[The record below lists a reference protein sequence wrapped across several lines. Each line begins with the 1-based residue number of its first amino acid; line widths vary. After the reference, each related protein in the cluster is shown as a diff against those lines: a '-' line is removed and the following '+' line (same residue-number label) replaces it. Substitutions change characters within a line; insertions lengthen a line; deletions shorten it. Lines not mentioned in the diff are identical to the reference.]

1 MDDKN
6 YTDIPG
12 EGKEPLP
19 EKNSDSVNNG
29 SISDENAQDDFIIGK
44 GFEISSSEDA
54 EKSSKRGSSK
64 HSGGKRALKNFIWI
78 FSIIIV
84 SVGLAFGVIYAG
96 ADYMGI
102 GFGRGE
108 ECVIEIEQGMST
120 EQIAE
125 ELKECGAVKI
135 PLFFRLY
142 AKLKHYDSQFKYGVY
157 SFNNEVGYEALS
169 TMLIEEGAEAQSVHV
184 TIPEMS
190 SVDDIA
196 DILEENGVCTRS
208 DFINEVQNG
217 DFDYDFVDAIP
228 VDNVYYRL
236 EGYLFPDSYDFYNY
250 DSEEC
255 AHLAVE
261 KMLKTLDDKL
271 DDGLREKISASGYSL
286 HEIMTMASIV
296 ELEAGGSPDEM
307 ANVAAVFY
315 NRLESDEFTTLGSS
329 PTRKY
334 PYGDGRYN
342 TYEAPGLPPGP
353 LCSPSLNSIKASVEP
368 TENFDYYYFVT
379 DASMKFYYNKTLAEH
394 NSTIA
399 RLQAANN
406 WIYED

>member
-6 YTDIPG
+6 FTGIP
-12 EGKEPLP
+12 EENSQPLEAKQEADNP
-19 EKNSDSVNNG
+19 S
-29 SISDENAQDDFIIGK
+29 DDFVIGK
-44 GFEISSSEDA
+44 GFEIDGGENEDNQG
-54 EKSSKRGSSK
+54 KKKKGR
-64 HSGGKRALKNFIWI
+64 HSAGKNIIKTVIWI
-78 FSIIIV
+78 LCIIIV

-102 GFGRGE
+102 GFGRGSD
-108 ECVIEIEQGMST
+108 VTIEIEQGMST

-125 ELKECGAVKI
+125 ELKEAGAVKI
-135 PLFFRLY
+135 PLLFRVY
-142 AKLKHYDSQFKYGVY
+142 AKFKHYDSQFKYGVY
-157 SFNNEVGYEALS
+157 SFNTEAGYEAIS
-169 TMLIEEGAEAQSVHV
+169 QMLIEEGALAQSVKV

-190 SVDDIA
+190 SIDDIA
-196 DILEENGVCTRS
+196 EILEENGVCTKS

-217 DFDYDFVDAIP
+217 EFGYDFIDDIP

-236 EGYLFPDSYDFYNY
+236 EGYLFPETYDFYNF

-271 DDGLREKISASGYSL
+271 TDGMMQKISESGYTL

-315 NRLESDEFTTLGSS
+315 NRLESDDFTTLGSS

-334 PYGDGRYN
+334 PYGGGKYN
-342 TYEAPGLPPGP
+342 TYESPGLPPGP
-353 LCSPSLNSIKASVEP
+353 LCSPSLKSIEASIEP
-368 TENFDYYYFVT
+368 TEDFDYYYFVT

-406 WIYED
+406 WIYEE

>member
-6 YTDIPG
+6 FTGIP
-12 EGKEPLP
+12 EENSQPL
-19 EKNSDSVNNG
+19 EERQEADNSS
-29 SISDENAQDDFIIGK
+29 DDFVIGK
-44 GFEISSSEDA
+44 GFEIDGGENGDNKGKKKKGRHSA
-54 EKSSKRGSSK
+54 GKSIIKTI
-64 HSGGKRALKNFIWI
+64 IWI
-78 FSIIIV
+78 LCIIIV

-102 GFGRGE
+102 GFGRGSD
-108 ECVIEIEQGMST
+108 VTIEIEQGMST

-125 ELKECGAVKI
+125 ELKEAGAVKI
-135 PLFFRLY
+135 PLLFRVY

-157 SFNNEVGYEALS
+157 SFNTEAGYEAIS
-169 TMLIEEGAEAQSVHV
+169 QMLIEEGALAQSVKV

-190 SVDDIA
+190 SIDDIA
-196 DILEENGVCTRS
+196 EILEENGVCTKS

-217 DFDYDFVDAIP
+217 EFGYDFIDDIP

-236 EGYLFPDSYDFYNY
+236 EGYLFPETYDFYNF

-271 DDGLREKISASGYSL
+271 TDGMMQKISESGYTL

-315 NRLESDEFTTLGSS
+315 NRLESDDFTTLGSS

-334 PYGDGRYN
+334 PYGGGKYN
-342 TYEAPGLPPGP
+342 TYESPGLPPGP
-353 LCSPSLNSIKASVEP
+353 LCSPSLKSIEASIEP
-368 TENFDYYYFVT
+368 TEDFDYYYFVT

>member
-6 YTDIPG
+6 FTGIP
-12 EGKEPLP
+12 EENSQPLE
-19 EKNSDSVNNG
+19 EKQEADNSS
-29 SISDENAQDDFIIGK
+29 DDFVIGK
-44 GFEISSSEDA
+44 GFEIDGGGNVENR
-54 EKSSKRGSSK
+54 EKNKKGR
-64 HSGGKRALKNFIWI
+64 HSAGKNVIKTVIWI
-78 FSIIIV
+78 LCIIIA
-84 SVGLAFGVIYAG
+84 SVVLAFGVIYAG

-102 GFGRGE
+102 GFGRGSD
-108 ECVIEIEQGMST
+108 VTIEIEQGMST

-125 ELKECGAVKI
+125 ELKEAGAVKI
-135 PLFFRLY
+135 PLLFRVY
-142 AKLKHYDSQFKYGVY
+142 AKFKHYDSQFKYGVY
-157 SFNNEVGYEALS
+157 SFNTEAGYEALS
-169 TMLIEEGAEAQSVHV
+169 QMLIEEGALAQSVKV

-190 SVDDIA
+190 SIDDIA
-196 DILEENGVCTRS
+196 EILEENGVCTKS

-217 DFDYDFVDAIP
+217 EFGYDFIDDIP

-236 EGYLFPDSYDFYNY
+236 EGYLFPETYDFYNF

-261 KMLKTLDDKL
+261 KMLKTLNDKL
-271 DDGLREKISASGYSL
+271 TDEMRQKISESGYTL

-315 NRLESDEFTTLGSS
+315 NRLESDDFTTLGSS

-334 PYGDGRYN
+334 PYGGGKYN
-342 TYEAPGLPPGP
+342 TYESPGLPPGP
-353 LCSPSLNSIKASVEP
+353 LCSPSLKSIEASIEP

-379 DASMKFYYNKTLAEH
+379 DASMKFYYNKTLADH

-406 WIYED
+406 WIYEE

>member
-6 YTDIPG
+6 FTGIP
-12 EGKEPLP
+12 EENSQPL
-19 EKNSDSVNNG
+19 EAKQEADNSS
-29 SISDENAQDDFIIGK
+29 DDFVIGK
-44 GFEISSSEDA
+44 GFEIDGGENGDN
-54 EKSSKRGSSK
+54 KGKKKKGR
-64 HSGGKRALKNFIWI
+64 HSAGKNIIKTVIWI
-78 FSIIIV
+78 LCIIIV

-102 GFGRGE
+102 GFGRGSD
-108 ECVIEIEQGMST
+108 VTIEIEQGMST

-125 ELKECGAVKI
+125 ELKEAGAVKI
-135 PLFFRLY
+135 PLLFRVY
-142 AKLKHYDSQFKYGVY
+142 AKFKHYDSQFKYGVY
-157 SFNNEVGYEALS
+157 SFNTEAGYEAIS
-169 TMLIEEGAEAQSVHV
+169 QMLIEEGALAQSVKV

-190 SVDDIA
+190 SIDDIA
-196 DILEENGVCTRS
+196 EILEENGVCTKS

-217 DFDYDFVDAIP
+217 EFGYDFIDDIP

-236 EGYLFPDSYDFYNY
+236 EGYLFPETYDFYNF

-271 DDGLREKISASGYSL
+271 TDGMMQKISESGYTL

-315 NRLESDEFTTLGSS
+315 NRLESDDFTTLGSS

-334 PYGDGRYN
+334 PYGGGKYN
-342 TYEAPGLPPGP
+342 TYESPGLPPGP
-353 LCSPSLNSIKASVEP
+353 LCSPSLKSIEASIEP
-368 TENFDYYYFVT
+368 TEDFDYYYFVT

>member
-6 YTDIPG
+6 FTGIP
-12 EGKEPLP
+12 EENSQPL
-19 EKNSDSVNNG
+19 EAKQEADNSS
-29 SISDENAQDDFIIGK
+29 DDFVIGK
-44 GFEISSSEDA
+44 GFEIDGGENEDNQG
-54 EKSSKRGSSK
+54 KKKKGR
-64 HSGGKRALKNFIWI
+64 HSAGKNIIKTVIWI
-78 FSIIIV
+78 LCIIIV

-102 GFGRGE
+102 GFGRGSD
-108 ECVIEIEQGMST
+108 VTIEIEQGMST

-125 ELKECGAVKI
+125 ELKEAGAVKI
-135 PLFFRLY
+135 PLLFRVY
-142 AKLKHYDSQFKYGVY
+142 AKFKHYDSQFKYGVY
-157 SFNNEVGYEALS
+157 SFNTEAGYEAIS
-169 TMLIEEGAEAQSVHV
+169 QMLIEEGALAQSVKV

-190 SVDDIA
+190 SIDDIA
-196 DILEENGVCTRS
+196 EILEENGVCTKS

-217 DFDYDFVDAIP
+217 EFGYDFIDDIP

-236 EGYLFPDSYDFYNY
+236 EGYLFPETYDFYNF

-271 DDGLREKISASGYSL
+271 TDGMRQKISESGYTL

-315 NRLESDEFTTLGSS
+315 NRLESDDFTTLGSS

-334 PYGDGRYN
+334 PYGGGKYN
-342 TYEAPGLPPGP
+342 TYESPGLPPGP
-353 LCSPSLNSIKASVEP
+353 LCSPSLKSIEASIEP
-368 TENFDYYYFVT
+368 TEDFDYYYFVT

>member
-6 YTDIPG
+6 FTGIP
-12 EGKEPLP
+12 EDNSQPLE
-19 EKNSDSVNNG
+19 EKQEADNSS
-29 SISDENAQDDFIIGK
+29 DDFVIGK
-44 GFEISSSEDA
+44 GFEIDGGENEDNQGKKKKGRHSA
-54 EKSSKRGSSK
+54 GKSIIKTI
-64 HSGGKRALKNFIWI
+64 IWI
-78 FSIIIV
+78 LCIIIV

-102 GFGRGE
+102 GFGRGSD
-108 ECVIEIEQGMST
+108 VTIEIEQGMST

-125 ELKECGAVKI
+125 ELKEAGAVKI
-135 PLFFRLY
+135 PLLFRVY
-142 AKLKHYDSQFKYGVY
+142 AKFKHYDSQFKYGVY
-157 SFNNEVGYEALS
+157 SFNTESGYEAIS
-169 TMLIEEGAEAQSVHV
+169 QMLIEEGALAQSVKV

-196 DILEENGVCTRS
+196 EILEENGVCTKS

-217 DFDYDFVDAIP
+217 EFGYDFIDDIP

-236 EGYLFPDSYDFYNY
+236 EGYLFPETYDFYNF

-271 DDGLREKISASGYSL
+271 TDGMRQKISESGYTL

-315 NRLESDEFTTLGSS
+315 NRLESDDFTTLGSS

-334 PYGDGRYN
+334 PYGGGKYN
-342 TYEAPGLPPGP
+342 TYESPGLPPGP
-353 LCSPSLNSIKASVEP
+353 LCSPSLKSIEASIEP
-368 TENFDYYYFVT
+368 TEDFDYYYFVT

-406 WIYED
+406 WIYEE

>member
-6 YTDIPG
+6 FTGIP
-12 EGKEPLP
+12 EENSQPLE
-19 EKNSDSVNNG
+19 EKQEADNSS
-29 SISDENAQDDFIIGK
+29 DDFVIGK
-44 GFEISSSEDA
+44 GFEIDGGENVENR
-54 EKSSKRGSSK
+54 EKNKKGR
-64 HSGGKRALKNFIWI
+64 HSAGNNVIKTVIWI
-78 FSIIIV
+78 LCIIIV

-102 GFGRGE
+102 GFGRGSD
-108 ECVIEIEQGMST
+108 VTIEIEQGMST

-125 ELKECGAVKI
+125 ELKEAGAVKI
-135 PLFFRLY
+135 PLLFRVY
-142 AKLKHYDSQFKYGVY
+142 AKFKHYDSQFKYGVY
-157 SFNNEVGYEALS
+157 SFNTEAGYEAIS
-169 TMLIEEGAEAQSVHV
+169 QMLIEEGALAQSVKV

-190 SVDDIA
+190 SIDDIA
-196 DILEENGVCTRS
+196 EILEENGVCTKS

-217 DFDYDFVDAIP
+217 EFGYDFIDDIP

-236 EGYLFPDSYDFYNY
+236 EGYLFPETYDFYNF

-261 KMLKTLDDKL
+261 KMLKTLNDKL
-271 DDGLREKISASGYSL
+271 TDEMRQKISESGYTL

-315 NRLESDEFTTLGSS
+315 NRLESDDFTTLGSS

-334 PYGDGRYN
+334 PYGGGKYN
-342 TYEAPGLPPGP
+342 TYESPGLPPGP
-353 LCSPSLNSIKASVEP
+353 LCSPSLKSIEASIEP

-379 DASMKFYYNKTLAEH
+379 DASMKFYYNKTLADH
-394 NSTIA
+394 NSTIV

-406 WIYED
+406 WIYEE

>member
-6 YTDIPG
+6 FTGIP
-12 EGKEPLP
+12 EENSQPL
-19 EKNSDSVNNG
+19 EAKQEADNSS
-29 SISDENAQDDFIIGK
+29 DDFVIGK
-44 GFEISSSEDA
+44 GFEIDGGENEDNQG
-54 EKSSKRGSSK
+54 KKKKGR
-64 HSGGKRALKNFIWI
+64 HSAGKNIIKTVIWI
-78 FSIIIV
+78 LCIIIV

-102 GFGRGE
+102 GFGRGSD
-108 ECVIEIEQGMST
+108 VTIEIEQGMST

-125 ELKECGAVKI
+125 ELKEAGAVKI
-135 PLFFRLY
+135 PLLFRVY
-142 AKLKHYDSQFKYGVY
+142 AKFKHYDSQFKYGVY
-157 SFNNEVGYEALS
+157 SFNTEAGYEAIS
-169 TMLIEEGAEAQSVHV
+169 QMLIEEGALAQSVKV

-190 SVDDIA
+190 SIDDIA
-196 DILEENGVCTRS
+196 EILEENGVCTKS

-217 DFDYDFVDAIP
+217 EFGYDFIDDIP

-236 EGYLFPDSYDFYNY
+236 EGYLFPETYDFYNF

-271 DDGLREKISASGYSL
+271 TDEMRQKISESGYTL

-315 NRLESDEFTTLGSS
+315 NRLESDDFTTLGSS

-334 PYGDGRYN
+334 PYGGGKYN
-342 TYEAPGLPPGP
+342 TYESPGLPPGP
-353 LCSPSLNSIKASVEP
+353 LCSPSLKSIEASIEP
-368 TENFDYYYFVT
+368 TEDFDYYYFVT

>member
-6 YTDIPG
+6 FTGIP
-12 EGKEPLP
+12 EDNSQPLE
-19 EKNSDSVNNG
+19 EKQEADNSS
-29 SISDENAQDDFIIGK
+29 DDFVIGK
-44 GFEISSSEDA
+44 GFEIDGGENGDN
-54 EKSSKRGSSK
+54 KGKKKKGR
-64 HSGGKRALKNFIWI
+64 HSAGKNIIKTVIWI
-78 FSIIIV
+78 LCIIIV

-102 GFGRGE
+102 GFGRGSD
-108 ECVIEIEQGMST
+108 VTIEIEQGMST

-125 ELKECGAVKI
+125 ELKEAGAVKI
-135 PLFFRLY
+135 PLLFRVY
-142 AKLKHYDSQFKYGVY
+142 AKFKHYDSQFKYGVY
-157 SFNNEVGYEALS
+157 SFNTESGYEAIS
-169 TMLIEEGAEAQSVHV
+169 QMLIEEGALAQSVKV

-196 DILEENGVCTRS
+196 EILEENGVCTKS

-217 DFDYDFVDAIP
+217 EFGYDFIDDIP

-236 EGYLFPDSYDFYNY
+236 EGYLFPETYDFYNF

-271 DDGLREKISASGYSL
+271 TDGMRQKISESGYTL

-315 NRLESDEFTTLGSS
+315 NRLESDDFTTLGSS

-334 PYGDGRYN
+334 PYGGGKYN
-342 TYEAPGLPPGP
+342 TYESPGLPPGP
-353 LCSPSLNSIKASVEP
+353 LCSPSLKSIEASIEP
-368 TENFDYYYFVT
+368 TEDFDYYYFVT

-406 WIYED
+406 WIYEE

>member
-6 YTDIPG
+6 FTGIP
-12 EGKEPLP
+12 EENSQPL
-19 EKNSDSVNNG
+19 EAKQEADNSS
-29 SISDENAQDDFIIGK
+29 DDFVIGK
-44 GFEISSSEDA
+44 GFEIDGGENEDNQG
-54 EKSSKRGSSK
+54 KKKKGR
-64 HSGGKRALKNFIWI
+64 HSAGKNIIKTVIWI
-78 FSIIIV
+78 LCIIIV

-102 GFGRGE
+102 GFGRGSD
-108 ECVIEIEQGMST
+108 VTIEIEQGMST

-125 ELKECGAVKI
+125 ELKEAGAVKI
-135 PLFFRLY
+135 PLLFRVY
-142 AKLKHYDSQFKYGVY
+142 AKFKHYDSQFKYGVY
-157 SFNNEVGYEALS
+157 SFNTEAGYEAIS
-169 TMLIEEGAEAQSVHV
+169 QMLIEEGALAQSVKV

-190 SVDDIA
+190 SIDDIA
-196 DILEENGVCTRS
+196 EILEKNGVCTKS

-217 DFDYDFVDAIP
+217 EFGYDFIDDIP

-236 EGYLFPDSYDFYNY
+236 EGYLFPETYDFYNF

-271 DDGLREKISASGYSL
+271 TDGMMQKISESGYTL

-315 NRLESDEFTTLGSS
+315 NRLESDDFTTLGSS

-334 PYGDGRYN
+334 PYGGGKYN
-342 TYEAPGLPPGP
+342 TYESPGLPPGP
-353 LCSPSLNSIKASVEP
+353 LCSPSLKSIEASIEP
-368 TENFDYYYFVT
+368 TEDFDYYYFVT

>member
-6 YTDIPG
+6 FTGIP
-12 EGKEPLP
+12 EENSQPLEAKQEADNP
-19 EKNSDSVNNG
+19 S
-29 SISDENAQDDFIIGK
+29 DDFVIGK
-44 GFEISSSEDA
+44 GFEIDGGENEDNQG
-54 EKSSKRGSSK
+54 KKKNGR
-64 HSGGKRALKNFIWI
+64 HSAGKNIIKTVIWI
-78 FSIIIV
+78 LCIIIV

-102 GFGRGE
+102 GFGRGSD
-108 ECVIEIEQGMST
+108 VTIEIEQGMST

-125 ELKECGAVKI
+125 ELKEAGAVKI
-135 PLFFRLY
+135 PLLFRVY
-142 AKLKHYDSQFKYGVY
+142 AKFKHYDSQFKYGVY
-157 SFNNEVGYEALS
+157 SFNTEAGYEAIS
-169 TMLIEEGAEAQSVHV
+169 QMLIEEGALAQSVKV

-190 SVDDIA
+190 SIDDIA
-196 DILEENGVCTRS
+196 EILEENGVCTKS

-217 DFDYDFVDAIP
+217 EFGYDFIDDIP

-236 EGYLFPDSYDFYNY
+236 EGYLFPETYDFYNF

-271 DDGLREKISASGYSL
+271 TDGMMQKISESGYTL

-315 NRLESDEFTTLGSS
+315 NRLESDDFTTLGSS

-334 PYGDGRYN
+334 PYGGGKYN
-342 TYEAPGLPPGP
+342 TYESPGLPPGP
-353 LCSPSLNSIKASVEP
+353 LCSPSLKSIEASIEP
-368 TENFDYYYFVT
+368 TEDFDYYYFVT

-406 WIYED
+406 WIYEE

>member
-6 YTDIPG
+6 FTGIP
-12 EGKEPLP
+12 EENSQPL
-19 EKNSDSVNNG
+19 EAKQEADNSS
-29 SISDENAQDDFIIGK
+29 DDFVIGK
-44 GFEISSSEDA
+44 GFEIDGGENEDNQGKKKKGRHSA
-54 EKSSKRGSSK
+54 GKSIIKTI
-64 HSGGKRALKNFIWI
+64 IWI
-78 FSIIIV
+78 LCIIIV

-102 GFGRGE
+102 GFGRGSD
-108 ECVIEIEQGMST
+108 VTIEIEQGMST

-125 ELKECGAVKI
+125 ELKEAGAVKI
-135 PLFFRLY
+135 PLLFRVY
-142 AKLKHYDSQFKYGVY
+142 AKFKHYDSQFKYGVY
-157 SFNNEVGYEALS
+157 SFNTEAGYEAIS
-169 TMLIEEGAEAQSVHV
+169 QMLIEEGALAQSVKV

-190 SVDDIA
+190 SIDDIA
-196 DILEENGVCTRS
+196 EILEENGVCTKS

-217 DFDYDFVDAIP
+217 EFGYDFIDDIP

-236 EGYLFPDSYDFYNY
+236 EGYLFPETYDFYNF

-271 DDGLREKISASGYSL
+271 TDEMRQKISESGYTL

-315 NRLESDEFTTLGSS
+315 NRLESDDFTTLGSS

-334 PYGDGRYN
+334 PYGGGKYN
-342 TYEAPGLPPGP
+342 TYESPGLPPGP
-353 LCSPSLNSIKASVEP
+353 LCSPSLKSIEASIEP
-368 TENFDYYYFVT
+368 TEDFDYYYFVT

-406 WIYED
+406 WIYEE

>member
-6 YTDIPG
+6 FTGIP
-12 EGKEPLP
+12 EENSQPL
-19 EKNSDSVNNG
+19 EAKQEADNSS
-29 SISDENAQDDFIIGK
+29 DDFVIGK
-44 GFEISSSEDA
+44 GFEIDGGENGDN
-54 EKSSKRGSSK
+54 KGKKKKGR
-64 HSGGKRALKNFIWI
+64 HSAGKNIIKTVIWI
-78 FSIIIV
+78 LCIIIV

-102 GFGRGE
+102 GFGRGSD
-108 ECVIEIEQGMST
+108 VTIEIEQGMST

-125 ELKECGAVKI
+125 ELKEAGAVKI
-135 PLFFRLY
+135 PLLFRVY
-142 AKLKHYDSQFKYGVY
+142 AKFKHYDSQFKYGVY
-157 SFNNEVGYEALS
+157 SFNTEAGYEAIS
-169 TMLIEEGAEAQSVHV
+169 QMLIEEGALAQSVKV

-190 SVDDIA
+190 SIDDIA
-196 DILEENGVCTRS
+196 EILEENGVCTKS

-217 DFDYDFVDAIP
+217 EFGYDFIDDIP

-236 EGYLFPDSYDFYNY
+236 EGYLFPETYDFYNF

-271 DDGLREKISASGYSL
+271 TDGMMQKISESGYTL

-315 NRLESDEFTTLGSS
+315 NRLESDDFTTLGSS

-334 PYGDGRYN
+334 PYGGGKYN
-342 TYEAPGLPPGP
+342 T
-353 LCSPSLNSIKASVEP
+353 PSLTSIEASIEP
-368 TENFDYYYFVT
+368 TEDFDYYYFVT

-406 WIYED
+406 WIYEE

>member
-6 YTDIPG
+6 FTGIP
-12 EGKEPLP
+12 EENSQPL
-19 EKNSDSVNNG
+19 EAKQEADNSS
-29 SISDENAQDDFIIGK
+29 DDFVIGK
-44 GFEISSSEDA
+44 GFEIDGGENEDNQG
-54 EKSSKRGSSK
+54 KKKKGR
-64 HSGGKRALKNFIWI
+64 HSAGKNIIKTVIWI
-78 FSIIIV
+78 LCIIIV

-102 GFGRGE
+102 GFGRGSD
-108 ECVIEIEQGMST
+108 VTIEIEQGMST

-125 ELKECGAVKI
+125 ELKEAGAVKI
-135 PLFFRLY
+135 PLLFRVY

-157 SFNNEVGYEALS
+157 SFNTEAGYEAIS
-169 TMLIEEGAEAQSVHV
+169 QMLIEEGALAQSVKV

-190 SVDDIA
+190 SIDDIA
-196 DILEENGVCTRS
+196 EILEENGVCTKS

-217 DFDYDFVDAIP
+217 EFGYDFIDDIP

-236 EGYLFPDSYDFYNY
+236 EGYLFPETYDFYNF

-271 DDGLREKISASGYSL
+271 TDGMMQKISESGYTL

-315 NRLESDEFTTLGSS
+315 NRLESDDFTTLGSS

-334 PYGDGRYN
+334 PYGGGKYN
-342 TYEAPGLPPGP
+342 TYESPGLPPGP
-353 LCSPSLNSIKASVEP
+353 LCSPSLKSIEASIEP
-368 TENFDYYYFVT
+368 TEDFDYYYFVT

>member
-6 YTDIPG
+6 FTGIP
-12 EGKEPLP
+12 EENSQPLEAKQEADNP
-19 EKNSDSVNNG
+19 S
-29 SISDENAQDDFIIGK
+29 DDFVIGK
-44 GFEISSSEDA
+44 GFEIDGGENEDNQGKKKKGRHSA
-54 EKSSKRGSSK
+54 GKSIIKTI
-64 HSGGKRALKNFIWI
+64 IWI
-78 FSIIIV
+78 LCIIIV

-102 GFGRGE
+102 GFGRGSD
-108 ECVIEIEQGMST
+108 VTIEIEQGMST

-125 ELKECGAVKI
+125 ELKEAGAVKI
-135 PLFFRLY
+135 PLLFRVY
-142 AKLKHYDSQFKYGVY
+142 AKFKHYDSQFKYGVY
-157 SFNNEVGYEALS
+157 SFNTEAGYEAIS
-169 TMLIEEGAEAQSVHV
+169 QMLIEEGALAQSVKV

-190 SVDDIA
+190 SIDDIA
-196 DILEENGVCTRS
+196 EILEENGVCTKS

-217 DFDYDFVDAIP
+217 EFGYDFIDDIP

-236 EGYLFPDSYDFYNY
+236 EGYLFPETYDFYNF

-271 DDGLREKISASGYSL
+271 TDGMMQKISESGYTL

-315 NRLESDEFTTLGSS
+315 NRLESDDFTTLGSS

-334 PYGDGRYN
+334 PYGGGKYN
-342 TYEAPGLPPGP
+342 TYESPGLPPGP
-353 LCSPSLNSIKASVEP
+353 LCSPSLKSIEASIEP
-368 TENFDYYYFVT
+368 TEDFDYYYFVT

-406 WIYED
+406 WIYEE

>member
-6 YTDIPG
+6 FTGIP
-12 EGKEPLP
+12 EENSQPL
-19 EKNSDSVNNG
+19 EAKQEADNSS
-29 SISDENAQDDFIIGK
+29 DDFVIGK
-44 GFEISSSEDA
+44 GFEIDGGENGDN
-54 EKSSKRGSSK
+54 KGKKKKGR
-64 HSGGKRALKNFIWI
+64 HSAGKNIIKTVIWI
-78 FSIIIV
+78 LCIIIV

-102 GFGRGE
+102 GFGRGSD
-108 ECVIEIEQGMST
+108 VTIEIEKGMST

-125 ELKECGAVKI
+125 ELKEAGAVKI
-135 PLFFRLY
+135 PLLFRVY
-142 AKLKHYDSQFKYGVY
+142 AKFKHYDSQFKYGVY
-157 SFNNEVGYEALS
+157 SFNTEAGYEAIS
-169 TMLIEEGAEAQSVHV
+169 QMLIEEGALAQSVKV

-190 SVDDIA
+190 SIDDIA
-196 DILEENGVCTRS
+196 EILEENGVCTKS

-217 DFDYDFVDAIP
+217 EFGYDFIDDIP

-236 EGYLFPDSYDFYNY
+236 EGYLFPETYDFYNF

-271 DDGLREKISASGYSL
+271 TDGMRQKISESGYTL

-315 NRLESDEFTTLGSS
+315 NRLESDDFTTLGSS

-334 PYGDGRYN
+334 PYGGGKYN
-342 TYEAPGLPPGP
+342 TYESPGLPPGP
-353 LCSPSLNSIKASVEP
+353 LCSPSIKSIEASIEP
-368 TENFDYYYFVT
+368 TEDFDYYYFVT

-406 WIYED
+406 WIYEE

>member
-6 YTDIPG
+6 FTGIP
-12 EGKEPLP
+12 EENSQPL
-19 EKNSDSVNNG
+19 EAKQEADNSS
-29 SISDENAQDDFIIGK
+29 DDFVIGK
-44 GFEISSSEDA
+44 GFEIDGGENEDNQGKKKKGRHSA
-54 EKSSKRGSSK
+54 GKSIIKTI
-64 HSGGKRALKNFIWI
+64 IWI
-78 FSIIIV
+78 LCIIIV

-102 GFGRGE
+102 GFGKGSD
-108 ECVIEIEQGMST
+108 VTIEIEQGMST

-125 ELKECGAVKI
+125 ELKEAGAVKI
-135 PLFFRLY
+135 PLLFRVY
-142 AKLKHYDSQFKYGVY
+142 AKFKHYDSQFKYGVY
-157 SFNNEVGYEALS
+157 SFNTEAGYEAIS
-169 TMLIEEGAEAQSVHV
+169 QMLIEEGALAQSVKV

-190 SVDDIA
+190 SIDDIA
-196 DILEENGVCTRS
+196 EILEENGVCTKS

-217 DFDYDFVDAIP
+217 EFGYDFIDDIP

-236 EGYLFPDSYDFYNY
+236 EGYLFPETYDFYNF

-271 DDGLREKISASGYSL
+271 TDEMRQKISESGYTL

-315 NRLESDEFTTLGSS
+315 NRLESDDFTTLGSS

-334 PYGDGRYN
+334 PYGGGKYN
-342 TYEAPGLPPGP
+342 TYESPGLPPGP
-353 LCSPSLNSIKASVEP
+353 LCSPSLKSIEASIEP
-368 TENFDYYYFVT
+368 TEDFDYYYFVT

>member
-6 YTDIPG
+6 FTGIP
-12 EGKEPLP
+12 EENSQPL
-19 EKNSDSVNNG
+19 EAKQEADNSS
-29 SISDENAQDDFIIGK
+29 DDFVIGK
-44 GFEISSSEDA
+44 GFEIDGGENEDNQG
-54 EKSSKRGSSK
+54 KKKKGR
-64 HSGGKRALKNFIWI
+64 HSAGKNIIKTVIWI
-78 FSIIIV
+78 LCIIIV

-102 GFGRGE
+102 GFGRGSD
-108 ECVIEIEQGMST
+108 VTIEIEQGMST

-125 ELKECGAVKI
+125 ELKEAGAVKI
-135 PLFFRLY
+135 PLLFRVY
-142 AKLKHYDSQFKYGVY
+142 AKFKHYDSQFKYGVY
-157 SFNNEVGYEALS
+157 SFNTEAGYEAIS
-169 TMLIEEGAEAQSVHV
+169 QMLIEEGALAQSVKV

-190 SVDDIA
+190 SIDDIA
-196 DILEENGVCTRS
+196 EILEENGVCTKS

-217 DFDYDFVDAIP
+217 EFGYDFIDDIP

-236 EGYLFPDSYDFYNY
+236 EGYLFPETYDFYNF

-271 DDGLREKISASGYSL
+271 TDGMMQKISESGYTL

-307 ANVAAVFY
+307 TNVAAVFY
-315 NRLESDEFTTLGSS
+315 NRLESDDFTTLGSS

-334 PYGDGRYN
+334 PYGGGKYN
-342 TYEAPGLPPGP
+342 TYESPGLPPGP
-353 LCSPSLNSIKASVEP
+353 LCSPSLKSIEASIEP
-368 TENFDYYYFVT
+368 TEDFDYYYFVT

>member
-6 YTDIPG
+6 FTGIP
-12 EGKEPLP
+12 EENSQPL
-19 EKNSDSVNNG
+19 EAKQEADNSS
-29 SISDENAQDDFIIGK
+29 DDFVIGK
-44 GFEISSSEDA
+44 GFEIDGGENEDNQGKKKKGRHSA
-54 EKSSKRGSSK
+54 GKSIIKTI
-64 HSGGKRALKNFIWI
+64 IWI
-78 FSIIIV
+78 LCIIIV

-102 GFGRGE
+102 GFGRGSD
-108 ECVIEIEQGMST
+108 VTIEIEQGMST

-125 ELKECGAVKI
+125 ELKEAGAVKI
-135 PLFFRLY
+135 PLLFRVY

-157 SFNNEVGYEALS
+157 SFNTEAGYEAIS
-169 TMLIEEGAEAQSVHV
+169 QMLIEEGALAQSVKV

-190 SVDDIA
+190 SIDDIA
-196 DILEENGVCTRS
+196 EILEENGVCTKS

-217 DFDYDFVDAIP
+217 EFGYDFIDDIP

-236 EGYLFPDSYDFYNY
+236 EGYLFPETYDFYNF

-271 DDGLREKISASGYSL
+271 TDGMMQKISESGYTL

-315 NRLESDEFTTLGSS
+315 NRLESDDFTTLGSS

-334 PYGDGRYN
+334 PYGGGKYN
-342 TYEAPGLPPGP
+342 TYESPGLPPGP
-353 LCSPSLNSIKASVEP
+353 LCSPSLKSIEASIEP
-368 TENFDYYYFVT
+368 TEDFDYYYFVT

-406 WIYED
+406 WIYEE

>member
-1 MDDKN
+1 M
-6 YTDIPG
+6 
-12 EGKEPLP
+12 
-19 EKNSDSVNNG
+19 
-29 SISDENAQDDFIIGK
+29 
-44 GFEISSSEDA
+44 
-54 EKSSKRGSSK
+54 
-64 HSGGKRALKNFIWI
+64 
-78 FSIIIV
+78 

-102 GFGRGE
+102 GFGRGSD
-108 ECVIEIEQGMST
+108 VTIEIEQGMST

-125 ELKECGAVKI
+125 ELKEAGAVKI
-135 PLFFRLY
+135 PLLFRVY
-142 AKLKHYDSQFKYGVY
+142 AKFKHYDSQFKYGVY
-157 SFNNEVGYEALS
+157 SFNTEAGYEAIS
-169 TMLIEEGAEAQSVHV
+169 QMLIEEGALAQSVKV

-190 SVDDIA
+190 SIDDIA
-196 DILEENGVCTRS
+196 EILEENGVCTKS

-217 DFDYDFVDAIP
+217 EFGYDFIDDIP

-236 EGYLFPDSYDFYNY
+236 EGYLFPETYDFYNF

-271 DDGLREKISASGYSL
+271 TDGMMQKISESGYTL

-315 NRLESDEFTTLGSS
+315 NRLESDDFTTLGSS

-334 PYGDGRYN
+334 PYGGGKYN
-342 TYEAPGLPPGP
+342 TYESPGLPPGP
-353 LCSPSLNSIKASVEP
+353 LCSPSLKSIEASIEP
-368 TENFDYYYFVT
+368 TEDFDYYYFVT

-406 WIYED
+406 WIYEE

>member
-6 YTDIPG
+6 FTGIP
-12 EGKEPLP
+12 EDNSQPLE
-19 EKNSDSVNNG
+19 EKQEADNSS
-29 SISDENAQDDFIIGK
+29 DDFVIGK
-44 GFEISSSEDA
+44 GFEIDGGENGDN
-54 EKSSKRGSSK
+54 KGKKKKGR
-64 HSGGKRALKNFIWI
+64 HSAGKNIIKTVIWI
-78 FSIIIV
+78 LCIIIV

-102 GFGRGE
+102 GFGRGSD
-108 ECVIEIEQGMST
+108 VTIEIEQGMST

-125 ELKECGAVKI
+125 ELKEAGAVKI
-135 PLFFRLY
+135 PLLFRVY
-142 AKLKHYDSQFKYGVY
+142 AKFKHYDSQFKYGVY
-157 SFNNEVGYEALS
+157 SFNTESGYEAIS
-169 TMLIEEGAEAQSVHV
+169 QMLIEEGALAQSVKV

-196 DILEENGVCTRS
+196 EILEENGVCTKS

-217 DFDYDFVDAIP
+217 EFGYDFIDDIP

-236 EGYLFPDSYDFYNY
+236 EGYLFPETYDFYNF

-271 DDGLREKISASGYSL
+271 TDGMMQKISESGYTL

-315 NRLESDEFTTLGSS
+315 NRLESDDFTTLGSS

-334 PYGDGRYN
+334 PYGGGKYN
-342 TYEAPGLPPGP
+342 TYESPGLPPGP
-353 LCSPSLNSIKASVEP
+353 LCSPSIKSIEASIEP
-368 TENFDYYYFVT
+368 TEDFDYYYFVT

-406 WIYED
+406 WIYEE

>member
-6 YTDIPG
+6 FTGIP
-12 EGKEPLP
+12 EENSQPL
-19 EKNSDSVNNG
+19 EAKQEADNSS
-29 SISDENAQDDFIIGK
+29 DDFVIGK
-44 GFEISSSEDA
+44 GFEIDGGENEDNQGKKKKGRHSA
-54 EKSSKRGSSK
+54 GKSIIKTI
-64 HSGGKRALKNFIWI
+64 IWI
-78 FSIIIV
+78 LCIIIV

-102 GFGRGE
+102 GFGRGSD
-108 ECVIEIEQGMST
+108 VTIEIEQGMST

-125 ELKECGAVKI
+125 ELKEAGAVKI
-135 PLFFRLY
+135 PLLFRVY
-142 AKLKHYDSQFKYGVY
+142 AKFKHYDSQFKYGVY
-157 SFNNEVGYEALS
+157 SFNTEAGYEAIS
-169 TMLIEEGAEAQSVHV
+169 QMLIEEGALAQSVKV

-190 SVDDIA
+190 SIDDIA
-196 DILEENGVCTRS
+196 EILEENGVCTKS

-217 DFDYDFVDAIP
+217 EFGYDFIDDIP

-236 EGYLFPDSYDFYNY
+236 EGYLFPETYDFYNF

-255 AHLAVE
+255 ARLAVE

-271 DDGLREKISASGYSL
+271 TDGMMQKISESGYTL

-315 NRLESDEFTTLGSS
+315 NRLESDDFTTLGSS

-334 PYGDGRYN
+334 PYGGGKYN
-342 TYEAPGLPPGP
+342 TYESPGLPPGP
-353 LCSPSLNSIKASVEP
+353 LCSPSLKSIEASIEP
-368 TENFDYYYFVT
+368 TEDFDYYYFVT

>member
-6 YTDIPG
+6 FTGIP
-12 EGKEPLP
+12 EENSQPL
-19 EKNSDSVNNG
+19 EAKQEADNSS
-29 SISDENAQDDFIIGK
+29 DDFVIGK
-44 GFEISSSEDA
+44 GFEMEGAQNEDSQG
-54 EKSSKRGSSK
+54 KKKRGR
-64 HSGGKRALKNFIWI
+64 HSAGKNIIKTVIWI
-78 FSIIIV
+78 LCIIIV

-102 GFGRGE
+102 GFGRGSD
-108 ECVIEIEQGMST
+108 VTIEIEQGMST

-125 ELKECGAVKI
+125 ELKEAGAVKI
-135 PLFFRLY
+135 PLLFRVY
-142 AKLKHYDSQFKYGVY
+142 AKFKHYDSQFKYGVY
-157 SFNNEVGYEALS
+157 SFNTEAGYEAIS
-169 TMLIEEGAEAQSVHV
+169 QMLIEEGALAQSVKV

-190 SVDDIA
+190 SIDDIA
-196 DILEENGVCTRS
+196 EILEENGVCTKS

-217 DFDYDFVDAIP
+217 EFGYDFIDDIP

-236 EGYLFPDSYDFYNY
+236 EGYLFPETYDFYNF

-271 DDGLREKISASGYSL
+271 TDGMRQKISESGYTL

-315 NRLESDEFTTLGSS
+315 NRLESDDFTTLGSS

-334 PYGDGRYN
+334 PYGGGKYN
-342 TYEAPGLPPGP
+342 TYESPGLPPGP
-353 LCSPSLNSIKASVEP
+353 LCSPSLKSIEASIEP
-368 TENFDYYYFVT
+368 TEDFDYYYFVT

-406 WIYED
+406 WIYEE

>member
-6 YTDIPG
+6 FTGIP
-12 EGKEPLP
+12 EDNSQPLE
-19 EKNSDSVNNG
+19 EKQEADNSS
-29 SISDENAQDDFIIGK
+29 DDFVIGK
-44 GFEISSSEDA
+44 GFEIDGGENEDNQG
-54 EKSSKRGSSK
+54 KKKKGR
-64 HSGGKRALKNFIWI
+64 HSAGKNIIKTVIWI
-78 FSIIIV
+78 LCIIIV

-102 GFGRGE
+102 GFGRGSD
-108 ECVIEIEQGMST
+108 VTIEIEQGMST

-125 ELKECGAVKI
+125 ELKEAGAVKI
-135 PLFFRLY
+135 PLLFRVY
-142 AKLKHYDSQFKYGVY
+142 AKFKHYDSQFKYGVY
-157 SFNNEVGYEALS
+157 SFNTEAGYEAIS
-169 TMLIEEGAEAQSVHV
+169 QMLIEEGALAQSVKV

-190 SVDDIA
+190 SIDDIA
-196 DILEENGVCTRS
+196 EILEENGVCTKS

-217 DFDYDFVDAIP
+217 EFGYDFIDDIP

-236 EGYLFPDSYDFYNY
+236 EGYLFPETYDFYNF

-271 DDGLREKISASGYSL
+271 TDGMMQKISESGYTL

-315 NRLESDEFTTLGSS
+315 NRLESDDFTTLGSS

-334 PYGDGRYN
+334 PYGGGKYN
-342 TYEAPGLPPGP
+342 TYESPGLPPGP
-353 LCSPSLNSIKASVEP
+353 LCSPSLKSIEASIEP
-368 TENFDYYYFVT
+368 TEDFDYYYFVT

-406 WIYED
+406 WIYEE

>member
-6 YTDIPG
+6 FTGIP
-12 EGKEPLP
+12 EENSQPL
-19 EKNSDSVNNG
+19 EAKQEADNSS
-29 SISDENAQDDFIIGK
+29 DDFVIGK
-44 GFEISSSEDA
+44 GFEIDGGENEDNQG
-54 EKSSKRGSSK
+54 KKKKGR
-64 HSGGKRALKNFIWI
+64 HSAGKNIIKTVIWI
-78 FSIIIV
+78 LCIIIV

-102 GFGRGE
+102 GFGRGSD
-108 ECVIEIEQGMST
+108 VTIEIEQGMST

-125 ELKECGAVKI
+125 ELKEAGAVKI
-135 PLFFRLY
+135 PLLFRVY
-142 AKLKHYDSQFKYGVY
+142 AKFKHYDSQFKYGVY
-157 SFNNEVGYEALS
+157 SFNTEAGYEAIS
-169 TMLIEEGAEAQSVHV
+169 QMLIEEGALAQSVKV

-190 SVDDIA
+190 SIDDIA
-196 DILEENGVCTRS
+196 EILEENGVCTKS

-217 DFDYDFVDAIP
+217 EFGYDFIDDIP

-236 EGYLFPDSYDFYNY
+236 EGYLFPETYDFYNF

-271 DDGLREKISASGYSL
+271 TDGMMQKISESGYTL

-315 NRLESDEFTTLGSS
+315 NRLESDDFTTLGSS

-334 PYGDGRYN
+334 PYGGGKYN
-342 TYEAPGLPPGP
+342 TYESPGLPPGP
-353 LCSPSLNSIKASVEP
+353 LCSPSLKSIEASIEP
-368 TENFDYYYFVT
+368 TEDFDYYYFVT

>member
-6 YTDIPG
+6 FTGIP
-12 EGKEPLP
+12 EENSQPL
-19 EKNSDSVNNG
+19 EAKQEADNSS
-29 SISDENAQDDFIIGK
+29 DDFVIGK
-44 GFEISSSEDA
+44 GFEIDGGENGDN
-54 EKSSKRGSSK
+54 KGKKKKGR
-64 HSGGKRALKNFIWI
+64 HSAGKNIIKTVIWI
-78 FSIIIV
+78 LCIIIV

-102 GFGRGE
+102 GFGRGSD
-108 ECVIEIEQGMST
+108 VTIEIEQGMST

-125 ELKECGAVKI
+125 ELKEAGAVKI
-135 PLFFRLY
+135 PLLFRVY
-142 AKLKHYDSQFKYGVY
+142 AKFKHYDSQFKYGVY
-157 SFNNEVGYEALS
+157 SFNTEAGYEAIS
-169 TMLIEEGAEAQSVHV
+169 QMLIEEGALAQSVKV

-190 SVDDIA
+190 SIDDIA
-196 DILEENGVCTRS
+196 EILEENGVCTKS

-217 DFDYDFVDAIP
+217 EFGYDFIDDIP

-236 EGYLFPDSYDFYNY
+236 EGYLFPETYDFYNF

-271 DDGLREKISASGYSL
+271 TDGMMQKISESGYTL

-315 NRLESDEFTTLGSS
+315 NRLESDDFTTLGSS

-334 PYGDGRYN
+334 PYGGGKYN
-342 TYEAPGLPPGP
+342 TYESPGLPPGP
-353 LCSPSLNSIKASVEP
+353 LCSPSLKSIEASIEP
-368 TENFDYYYFVT
+368 TEDFDYYYFVT

-406 WIYED
+406 WIYEE

>member
-6 YTDIPG
+6 FTGIP
-12 EGKEPLP
+12 EENSQPLEAKQEADNP
-19 EKNSDSVNNG
+19 S
-29 SISDENAQDDFIIGK
+29 DDFVIGK
-44 GFEISSSEDA
+44 GFEIDGGENEDNQGKKKKGRHSA
-54 EKSSKRGSSK
+54 GKSIIK
-64 HSGGKRALKNFIWI
+64 AIIWI
-78 FSIIIV
+78 LCIIIV

-102 GFGRGE
+102 GFGRGSD
-108 ECVIEIEQGMST
+108 VTIEIEQGMST

-125 ELKECGAVKI
+125 ELKEAGAVKI
-135 PLFFRLY
+135 PLLFRVY
-142 AKLKHYDSQFKYGVY
+142 AKFKHYDSQFKYGVY
-157 SFNNEVGYEALS
+157 SFNTEAGYEAIS
-169 TMLIEEGAEAQSVHV
+169 QMLIEEGALAQSVKV

-190 SVDDIA
+190 SIDDIA
-196 DILEENGVCTRS
+196 EILEENGVCTKS

-217 DFDYDFVDAIP
+217 EFGYDFIDDIP

-236 EGYLFPDSYDFYNY
+236 EGYLFPETYDFYNF

-271 DDGLREKISASGYSL
+271 TDGMMQKISESGYTL

-315 NRLESDEFTTLGSS
+315 NRLESDDFTTLGSS

-334 PYGDGRYN
+334 PYGGGKYN
-342 TYEAPGLPPGP
+342 TYESPGLPPGP
-353 LCSPSLNSIKASVEP
+353 LCSPSLKSIEASIEP
-368 TENFDYYYFVT
+368 TEDFDYYYFVT

>member
-6 YTDIPG
+6 FTGIP
-12 EGKEPLP
+12 EENSQPLE
-19 EKNSDSVNNG
+19 EKQEADNSS
-29 SISDENAQDDFIIGK
+29 DDFVIGK
-44 GFEISSSEDA
+44 GFEIDGGENEDNQGKKKKGRHSA
-54 EKSSKRGSSK
+54 GKSIIKTI
-64 HSGGKRALKNFIWI
+64 IWI
-78 FSIIIV
+78 LCIIIV

-102 GFGRGE
+102 GFGRGSD
-108 ECVIEIEQGMST
+108 VTIEIEQGMST

-125 ELKECGAVKI
+125 ELKEAGAVKI
-135 PLFFRLY
+135 PLLFRVY
-142 AKLKHYDSQFKYGVY
+142 AKFKHYDSQFKYGVY
-157 SFNNEVGYEALS
+157 SFNTEAGYEAIS
-169 TMLIEEGAEAQSVHV
+169 QMLIEEGALAQSVKV

-190 SVDDIA
+190 SIDDIA
-196 DILEENGVCTRS
+196 EILEENGVCTKS

-217 DFDYDFVDAIP
+217 EFGYDFIDDIP

-236 EGYLFPDSYDFYNY
+236 EGYLFPETYDFYNF

-271 DDGLREKISASGYSL
+271 TDGMRQKISESGYTL

-315 NRLESDEFTTLGSS
+315 NRLESDDFTTLGSS

-334 PYGDGRYN
+334 PYGGGKYN
-342 TYEAPGLPPGP
+342 TYESPGLPPGP
-353 LCSPSLNSIKASVEP
+353 LCSPSLKSIEASIEP
-368 TENFDYYYFVT
+368 TEDFDYYYFVT

>member
-6 YTDIPG
+6 FTGIP
-12 EGKEPLP
+12 EENSQPL
-19 EKNSDSVNNG
+19 EAKQEADNSS
-29 SISDENAQDDFIIGK
+29 DDFVIGK
-44 GFEISSSEDA
+44 GFEIDGGENEDNQG
-54 EKSSKRGSSK
+54 KKKKGR
-64 HSGGKRALKNFIWI
+64 HSAGKNIIKTVIWI
-78 FSIIIV
+78 LCIIIV

-102 GFGRGE
+102 GFGRGSD
-108 ECVIEIEQGMST
+108 VTIEIEQGMST

-125 ELKECGAVKI
+125 ELKEAGAVKI
-135 PLFFRLY
+135 PLLFRVY
-142 AKLKHYDSQFKYGVY
+142 AKFKHYDSQFKYGVY
-157 SFNNEVGYEALS
+157 SFNTEAGYEAIS
-169 TMLIEEGAEAQSVHV
+169 QMLIEEGALAQSVKV

-190 SVDDIA
+190 SIDDIA
-196 DILEENGVCTRS
+196 EILEENGVCTKS

-217 DFDYDFVDAIP
+217 EFGYDFIDDIP

-236 EGYLFPDSYDFYNY
+236 EGYLFPETYDFYNF

-271 DDGLREKISASGYSL
+271 TDGMMQKISESGYTL

-315 NRLESDEFTTLGSS
+315 NRLESDDFTTLGSS

-334 PYGDGRYN
+334 PYGGGKYN
-342 TYEAPGLPPGP
+342 TYESPGLPPGP
-353 LCSPSLNSIKASVEP
+353 LCSPSLKSIEASIEP
-368 TENFDYYYFVT
+368 TEDFDYYYFVT

-406 WIYED
+406 WIYEE

>member
-6 YTDIPG
+6 FTGIP
-12 EGKEPLP
+12 EENSQPL
-19 EKNSDSVNNG
+19 EAKQEADNSS
-29 SISDENAQDDFIIGK
+29 DDFVIGK
-44 GFEISSSEDA
+44 GFEIDGGENEDNQGKKKKGRHSA
-54 EKSSKRGSSK
+54 GKSIIKTI
-64 HSGGKRALKNFIWI
+64 IWI
-78 FSIIIV
+78 LCIIIV

-102 GFGRGE
+102 GFGRGSD
-108 ECVIEIEQGMST
+108 VTIEIEQGMST

-125 ELKECGAVKI
+125 ELKEAGAVKI
-135 PLFFRLY
+135 PLLFRVY

-157 SFNNEVGYEALS
+157 SFNTEAGYEAIS
-169 TMLIEEGAEAQSVHV
+169 QMLIEEGALAQSVKV

-190 SVDDIA
+190 SIDDIA
-196 DILEENGVCTRS
+196 EILEENGVCTKS

-217 DFDYDFVDAIP
+217 EFGYDFIDDIP

-236 EGYLFPDSYDFYNY
+236 EGYLFPETYDFYNF

-271 DDGLREKISASGYSL
+271 TDGMMQKISESGYTL

-315 NRLESDEFTTLGSS
+315 NRLESDDFTTLGSS

-334 PYGDGRYN
+334 PYGGGKYN
-342 TYEAPGLPPGP
+342 TYESPGLPPGP
-353 LCSPSLNSIKASVEP
+353 LCSPSLKSIEASIEP
-368 TENFDYYYFVT
+368 TEDFDYYYFVT

>member
-6 YTDIPG
+6 FTGIP
-12 EGKEPLP
+12 EENSQPL
-19 EKNSDSVNNG
+19 EAKQEADNSS
-29 SISDENAQDDFIIGK
+29 DDFVIGK
-44 GFEISSSEDA
+44 GFEIDGGENEDNQGKKKKGRHSA
-54 EKSSKRGSSK
+54 GKSIIKTI
-64 HSGGKRALKNFIWI
+64 IWI
-78 FSIIIV
+78 LCIIIV

-102 GFGRGE
+102 GFGRGSD
-108 ECVIEIEQGMST
+108 VTIEIEQGMST

-125 ELKECGAVKI
+125 ELKEAGAVKI
-135 PLFFRLY
+135 PLLFRVY
-142 AKLKHYDSQFKYGVY
+142 AKFKHYDSQFKYGVY
-157 SFNNEVGYEALS
+157 SFNTEAGYEAIS
-169 TMLIEEGAEAQSVHV
+169 QMLIEEGALAQSVKV

-190 SVDDIA
+190 SIDDIA
-196 DILEENGVCTRS
+196 EILEENGVCTKS

-217 DFDYDFVDAIP
+217 EFGYDFIDDIP

-236 EGYLFPDSYDFYNY
+236 EGYLFPETYDFYNF

-271 DDGLREKISASGYSL
+271 TDGMMQKISESGYTL

-315 NRLESDEFTTLGSS
+315 NRLESNDFTTLGSS

-334 PYGDGRYN
+334 PYGGGKYN
-342 TYEAPGLPPGP
+342 TYESPGLPPGP
-353 LCSPSLNSIKASVEP
+353 LCSPSLKSIEASIEP
-368 TENFDYYYFVT
+368 TEDFDYYYFVT

-406 WIYED
+406 WIYEE

>member
-6 YTDIPG
+6 FTGIP
-12 EGKEPLP
+12 EENSQPL
-19 EKNSDSVNNG
+19 EAKQEADNSS
-29 SISDENAQDDFIIGK
+29 DDFVIGK
-44 GFEISSSEDA
+44 GFEIDGGENGDN
-54 EKSSKRGSSK
+54 KGKKKKGR
-64 HSGGKRALKNFIWI
+64 HSAGKNIIKTVIWI
-78 FSIIIV
+78 LCIIIV

-102 GFGRGE
+102 GFGRGSD
-108 ECVIEIEQGMST
+108 VTIEIEQGMST

-125 ELKECGAVKI
+125 ELKEAGAVKI
-135 PLFFRLY
+135 PLLFRVY
-142 AKLKHYDSQFKYGVY
+142 AKFKHYDSQFKYGVY
-157 SFNNEVGYEALS
+157 SFNTEAGYEAIS
-169 TMLIEEGAEAQSVHV
+169 QMLIEEGALAQSVKV

-190 SVDDIA
+190 SIDDIA
-196 DILEENGVCTRS
+196 EILEENGVCTKS

-217 DFDYDFVDAIP
+217 EFGYDFIDDIP

-236 EGYLFPDSYDFYNY
+236 EGYLFPETYDFYNF

-271 DDGLREKISASGYSL
+271 TDGMMQKISESGYTL

-315 NRLESDEFTTLGSS
+315 NRLESDDFTTLGSS

-334 PYGDGRYN
+334 PYGGGKYN
-342 TYEAPGLPPGP
+342 TPYIHRGVDRAYRGFRLLL
-353 LCSPSLNSIKASVEP
+353 LCYRRVNEIL
-368 TENFDYYYFVT
+368 
-379 DASMKFYYNKTLAEH
+379 
-394 NSTIA
+394 
-399 RLQAANN
+399 LQQNPCRA
-406 WIYED
+406 

>member
-6 YTDIPG
+6 FTGIP
-12 EGKEPLP
+12 EDNSQPL
-19 EKNSDSVNNG
+19 EAKQEADNSS
-29 SISDENAQDDFIIGK
+29 DDFVIGK
-44 GFEISSSEDA
+44 GFEIDGGENGDN
-54 EKSSKRGSSK
+54 KGKKKKGR
-64 HSGGKRALKNFIWI
+64 HSAGKNIIKTVIWI
-78 FSIIIV
+78 LCIIIV

-102 GFGRGE
+102 GFGRGSD
-108 ECVIEIEQGMST
+108 VTIEIEQGMST

-125 ELKECGAVKI
+125 ELKEAGAVKI
-135 PLFFRLY
+135 PLLFRVY
-142 AKLKHYDSQFKYGVY
+142 AKFKHYDSQFKYGVY
-157 SFNNEVGYEALS
+157 SFNTEAGYEAIS
-169 TMLIEEGAEAQSVHV
+169 QMLIEEGALAQSVKV

-190 SVDDIA
+190 SIDDIA
-196 DILEENGVCTRS
+196 EILEENGVCTKS

-217 DFDYDFVDAIP
+217 EFGYDFIDDIP

-236 EGYLFPDSYDFYNY
+236 EGYLFPETYDFYNF

-271 DDGLREKISASGYSL
+271 TDGMMQKISESGYTL

-315 NRLESDEFTTLGSS
+315 NRLESDDFTTLGSS

-334 PYGDGRYN
+334 PYGGGKYN
-342 TYEAPGLPPGP
+342 TYESPGLPPGP
-353 LCSPSLNSIKASVEP
+353 LCSPSLKSIEASIEP
-368 TENFDYYYFVT
+368 TEDFDYYYFVT

-406 WIYED
+406 WIYEE

>member
-6 YTDIPG
+6 FTGIP
-12 EGKEPLP
+12 EENSQPL
-19 EKNSDSVNNG
+19 EAKQEADNSS
-29 SISDENAQDDFIIGK
+29 DDFVIGK
-44 GFEISSSEDA
+44 GFEIDGGENEDNQGKKKKGRHSA
-54 EKSSKRGSSK
+54 GKSIIKTI
-64 HSGGKRALKNFIWI
+64 IWI
-78 FSIIIV
+78 LCIIIV

-102 GFGRGE
+102 GFGRGSD
-108 ECVIEIEQGMST
+108 VTIEIEQGMST

-125 ELKECGAVKI
+125 ELKEAGAVKI
-135 PLFFRLY
+135 PLLFRVY
-142 AKLKHYDSQFKYGVY
+142 AKFKHYDSQFKYGVY
-157 SFNNEVGYEALS
+157 SFNTEAGYEAIS
-169 TMLIEEGAEAQSVHV
+169 QMLIEEGALAQSVKV

-190 SVDDIA
+190 SIDDIA
-196 DILEENGVCTRS
+196 EILEENGVCTKS

-217 DFDYDFVDAIP
+217 EFGYDFIDDIP

-236 EGYLFPDSYDFYNY
+236 EGYLFPETYDFYNF

-271 DDGLREKISASGYSL
+271 TDGMMQKISESGYTL

-315 NRLESDEFTTLGSS
+315 NRLESDDFTTLGSS

-334 PYGDGRYN
+334 PYGGGKYN
-342 TYEAPGLPPGP
+342 TYESPGLPPGP
-353 LCSPSLNSIKASVEP
+353 LCSPSLKSIEASIEP
-368 TENFDYYYFVT
+368 TEDFDYYYFVT

-406 WIYED
+406 WIYEE